1 MAVDRTCLPARARP
15 RDAGQSLMRL
25 RLTTNTT
32 AFRVVIRL
40 DFRTNGNN
48 SGDNAACLLKDPH
61 ATRSHHSRI
70 RIPMREHT
78 SILVTGAIGFVG
90 SHVTRAA
97 RDAGLNII
105 THARHP
111 MPGIN
116 LSADLSDPIAVRN
129 LPLHT
134 ISSVIHCA
142 AAIPARSS
150 AFAQDNTRSAT
161 VLAEALLDARA
172 LRRII
177 HVSSV
182 AVYRR
187 TTSADWLISE
197 DAEVI
202 DTTDDANDAY
212 AFSKREVEMALDRVA
227 ARRQEVSVCHLRA
240 SSVYGPGM
248 VGTTLLPTLVSRA
261 RNNQALVLRGPRAYR
276 QNFVHVEDVAA
287 LAVAMASDAPDR
299 SEPILNA
306 FSDDTYG
313 LFELAELIRA
323 QIGSSS
329 VVVDETEDVDIPV
342 PTFDNRRCKRHH
354 PRFLTLRDNLKVW

>member
-1 MAVDRTCLPARARP
+1 
-15 RDAGQSLMRL
+15 
-25 RLTTNTT
+25 
-32 AFRVVIRL
+32 
-40 DFRTNGNN
+40 
-48 SGDNAACLLKDPH
+48 
-61 ATRSHHSRI
+61 
-70 RIPMREHT
+70 MREHT
-78 SILVTGAIGFVG
+78 SILVTGAVGFIG
-90 SHVTRAA
+90 SHVKRVA
-97 RDAGLNII
+97 RDAGLKIQ
-105 THARHP
+105 THSRRPTAGIDWP
-111 MPGIN
+111 M
-116 LSADLSDPIAVRN
+116 DLSDPVAVRG
-129 LPLHT
+129 LPLDT
-134 ISSVIHCA
+134 ISAVIHCA
-142 AAIPARSS
+142 AAIPTRSG
-150 AFAQDNTRSAT
+150 AFAKDNTRSAT

-202 DTTDDANDAY
+202 DATDESNDAY
-212 AFSKREVEMALDRVA
+212 ACSKRKVEIALDSVA
-227 ARRQEVSVCHLRA
+227 TQRREVTVCHLRA

-261 RNNQALVLRGPRAYR
+261 RHNQALVLRGPRAYR

-299 SEPILNA
+299 SEPVLNA

-313 LFELAELIRA
+313 LFELADLIRA

-342 PTFDNRRCKRHH
+342 PTFDNSRSKRHH
-354 PRFLTLRDNLKVW
+354 PRFLTLRDNLKGLVA